1 MNLKLLDSVFALAF
15 CRSPLNKDVFATR
28 VKKMSSDDKDIT
40 ELQEQIQKLLLQ
52 VKWEIF
58 LKNKHKILI
67 VVFNFNIQC

>member
-1 MNLKLLDSVFALAF
+1 MNLKLLDSFFLLAF

-28 VKKMSSDDKDIT
+28 VEKMSSDDKAIT

-58 LKNKHKILI
+58 
-67 VVFNFNIQC
+67 